1 MEKRGYNMY
10 QRARKE
16 SLLTQEEAAERL
28 YLSAKSVKAYEQGL
42 REPDNGTV
50 ARMAEIYGTPWLLL
64 EHAMRS
70 SRALGILPE
79 GIALQGLPTAV
90 LTLVNRCLALSDDY
104 RRLMAIAE
112 DGVVDEEE
120 RPEYDRIAQRVRD
133 VVAAGFQVL
142 YAEGTEKAKKERP
155 DGDTSKRSGVWDI
168 GKDISNNRKAI
179 IPQSPENSSAKFATE
194 GGVSL

>member
-1 MEKRGYNMY
+1 
-10 QRARKE
+10 
-16 SLLTQEEAAERL
+16 
-28 YLSAKSVKAYEQGL
+28 
-42 REPDNGTV
+42 
-50 ARMAEIYGTPWLLL
+50 
-64 EHAMRS
+64 MRS

-142 YAEGTEKAKKERP
+142 YAEGTERAKKERP
-155 DGDTSKRSGVWDI
+155 DGSTSKRSGVWDI

-179 IPQSPENSSAKFATE
+179 IPQSPENTSPKFATE